1 MSKLSLDDIQRRVA
15 ASQGM
20 DPAAIDHL
28 KPGAVFEIDDALVRY
43 PGDPERDPHPLRR
56 VIIVQAPEYLS
67 GTKPSTALVV
77 PCSASSAGGRG
88 DVEIGPDEPGFTKP
102 SVAQTTLVM
111 AILRRDLQREHF
123 KGHVRIETLAQLH
136 AQLAALLGLKVR

>member
-1 MSKLSLDDIQRRVA
+1 MSKLSLEEIQRRVA

-43 PGDPERDPHPLRR
+43 PGDPARDPHAFRR
-56 VIIVQAPEYLS
+56 VIIVQSAEFLS

-77 PCSASSAGGRG
+77 PCSASSARGRG
-88 DVEIGPDEPGFTKP
+88 DVAIASDEPGFAKP
-102 SVAQTTLVM
+102 CVAQTTLVM
-111 AILRRDLQREHF
+111 AILRRDLRREHL
-123 KGHVRIETLAQLH
+123 KGHIRIETLAQLH
-136 AQLAALLGLKVR
+136 AQLAALLGLKIS